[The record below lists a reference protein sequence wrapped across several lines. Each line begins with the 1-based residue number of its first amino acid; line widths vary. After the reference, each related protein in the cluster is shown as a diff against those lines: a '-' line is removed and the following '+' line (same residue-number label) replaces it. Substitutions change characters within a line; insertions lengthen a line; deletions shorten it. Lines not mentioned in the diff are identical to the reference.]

1 MLIVFKSRAAANV
14 LMFSEHAQ
22 TIMQVIGR
30 FYPEGLP
37 QRGVITHDQL
47 PDAIQARHRAMSTDK
62 VQAQVTVV
70 EYDDLFHSVSVS
82 VCFRQRAWLLLT
94 MLKASSETQ
103 ADVMWEP
110 APMW

>member
-30 FYPEGLP
+30 SYPEGLP

-47 PDAIQARHRAMSTDK
+47 PDAIQALERAMATDK
-62 VQAQVTVV
+62 EKAQETVV
-70 EYDDLFHSVSVS
+70 EDDEPVHPVAEPVS
-82 VCFRQRAWLLLT
+82 FRQRAWPLLT

-110 APMW
+110 APKW